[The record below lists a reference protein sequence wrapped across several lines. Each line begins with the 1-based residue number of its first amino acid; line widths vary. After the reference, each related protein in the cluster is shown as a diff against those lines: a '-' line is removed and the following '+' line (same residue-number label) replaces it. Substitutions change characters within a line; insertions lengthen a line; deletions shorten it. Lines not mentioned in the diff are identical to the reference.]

1 MSLCV
6 SLCAR
11 VCMCVKVCVWK
22 CMCVCVE
29 CVRSLELYTSFAQNI
44 AGIRHWSCNVWT
56 FERCENGGVDSK
68 GCGRSERDSNDD
80 EEEDEKERV
89 GG

>member
-1 MSLCV
+1 M

-22 CMCVCVE
+22 CMCVCVDE